1 MAAGSEP
8 YARRL
13 HARQARLRTRVC
25 LGLDPRPASHPL
37 TDPER
42 LGAVSPRD
50 PRVLAALRRY
60 LGAALEAASD
70 LIAACK
76 PQAAFFEA
84 LGPAGWELL
93 AEVVALARDLGVPV
107 VLDAKRGDIGSTAQA
122 YADAYL
128 GEGPLAADALTVSPY
143 LGLDTLEPFVAAAA
157 AHGRGV
163 YVLVRTSNPGSGD
176 LQDLPLAGGGTV
188 ASRLAERLAALS
200 DGLEADDDGYTPLG
214 AVTGAPRD
222 LPWLRAALPRSP
234 LLVPGYGAQGAV
246 AADVAPA
253 FDARGLGA
261 LVNASRTLTYGEGI
275 AEATTFEEV
284 GALVRERAEAMRRD
298 LEAAVAARATASAGG

>member
-1 MAAGSEP
+1 M
-8 YARRL
+8 
-13 HARQARLRTRVC
+13 
-25 LGLDPRPASHPL
+25 
-37 TDPER
+37 
-42 LGAVSPRD
+42 
-50 PRVLAALRRY
+50 
-60 LGAALEAASD
+60 
-70 LIAACK
+70 
-76 PQAAFFEA
+76 
-84 LGPAGWELL
+84 
-93 AEVVALARDLGVPV
+93 
-107 VLDAKRGDIGSTAQA
+107 
-122 YADAYL
+122 
-128 GEGPLAADALTVSPY
+128 
-143 LGLDTLEPFVAAAA
+143 
-157 AHGRGV
+157 
-163 YVLVRTSNPGSGD
+163 
-176 LQDLPLAGGGTV
+176 

-214 AVTGAPRD
+214 AVTGAPLD

-261 LVNASRTLTYGEGI
+261 LVNASRTLTYGEGF